1 MNNKLRLVMIL
12 QLAFFVAWA
21 GWLFSFSS
29 RSVAEFCLDTLP
41 VDPRD
46 LLSGTYL
53 ALNYDITTPKGTD
66 CDRAL
71 QDRKD
76 PIHVQLAPTGR
87 TFSAG
92 GQDLPVYGA
101 QACAEEKPAS
111 DGKLWVRGQR
121 QGRWGGPQLRYG
133 IEKYFVSEDDQRKE
147 WASGTFVARVKV
159 DGLGNMRLMELM
171 KKPDAGGNP

>member
-29 RSVAEFCLDTLP
+29 RSAAEFCLDTLP

-53 ALNYDITTPKGTD
+53 ALNYDITAPKGTD

-76 PIHVQLAPTGR
+76 PIHVHLAPTGR

-92 GQDLPVYGA
+92 GRELPVYGSL
-101 QACAEEKPAS
+101 ACSEEKPAA

-133 IEKYFVSEDDQRKE
+133 IEKYFVSEDDQRKN
-147 WASGTFVARVKV
+147 WASGTFVARVQV
-159 DGLGNMRLMELM
+159 DGLGNMRLVELI
-171 KKPDAGGNP
+171 KKPEAGVNP